1 MRSNNNNSPSITG
14 SIEVYRGSPFFSDD
28 VYQWVA
34 RTDLGSILN
43 TLINAEYKTLQ
54 SVRRMLG
61 DCVSDL
67 QSGGFLSLITE
78 GGIKTL
84 DQDKWLI
91 AVLAFRQL
99 SGSRDERNAFLQQY
113 QTFCM
118 QAYKD
123 SQKDVSEQDRVEVTE
138 ELSVEADNKEEGNV
152 QKQVNAKSDNATTI
166 TTEGKPDPKS
176 SVPHTGQAANARQS
190 HRYVSYESSAFKPKA
205 VPKISWWQWFGHKTV
220 WLMKTVFT
228 ISNSLAI
235 RRAVLS
241 GLARTALQIWAAQI
255 VALSAAIAAGVVIW
269 KALNWVQE
277 RIAPAKNGASRV
289 GEQVAATIFGVD
301 IVNKELCIR
310 MHGTQKKAVR
320 LSYAVGDQKQT
331 KKDAFAEQLEKRF
344 AESKLPIPKTE
355 QEQVK
360 LFIDKQRNLY
370 SFAF

>member
-1 MRSNNNNSPSITG
+1 MQSNKNNSSSTIKT
-14 SIEVYRGSPFFSDD
+14 IEVFQDSPFFSDN

-34 RTDLGSILN
+34 QTDLENILD
-43 TLINAEYKTLQ
+43 TLINADYKTLQ
-54 SVRRMLG
+54 SVRGKLG
-61 DCVSDL
+61 DCVSDQ
-67 QSGGFLSLITE
+67 QSEGFIKLIVGGMLRTN
-78 GGIKTL
+78 
-84 DQDKWLI
+84 DNHKWPT
-91 AVLAFRQL
+91 AVMVFIQL
-99 SGSRDERNAFLQQY
+99 SGCQNERNSFLAQVRAAQNP
-113 QTFCM
+113 
-118 QAYKD
+118 
-123 SQKDVSEQDRVEVTE
+123 SEHNRVEVIE
-138 ELSVEADNKEEGNV
+138 ELPAEADNNLQANV
-152 QKQVNAKSDNATTI
+152 QKQVHAKSDNATTI
-166 TTEGKPDPKS
+166 TTEGKPGPKS
-176 SVPHTGQAANARQS
+176 VPRAGQAANARQS

-205 VPKISWWQWFGHKTV
+205 APKISWWQWFGQKTV
-220 WLMKTVFT
+220 WLLKTVFA

-310 MHGTQKKAVR
+310 MHGTQKSVR

-331 KKDAFAEQLEKRF
+331 KKDAFAEQLEERF
-344 AESKLPIPKTE
+344 AESKHPIPEAE

>member
-1 MRSNNNNSPSITG
+1 MRSNNNNAPSITG
-14 SIEVYRGSPFFSDD
+14 SIEVYQDHPFFSDN

-43 TLINAEYKTLQ
+43 TLINADYKTLQ

-67 QSGGFLSLITE
+67 QSEGFINLIAE

-99 SGSRDERNAFLQQY
+99 SGSRDERNSFLAQVLRAAQNP
-113 QTFCM
+113 
-118 QAYKD
+118 
-123 SQKDVSEQDRVEVTE
+123 SEHNRVEARE
-138 ELSVEADNKEEGNV
+138 ELPAEADNKQQDNV

-176 SVPHTGQAANARQS
+176 SVPHTGQAANARQG
-190 HRYVSYESSAFKPKA
+190 HRYVSYENSAFKPKA
-205 VPKISWWQWFGHKTV
+205 APKISWWQWFGHKTV
-220 WLMKTVFT
+220 WLLKTVFA

-255 VALSAAIAAGVVIW
+255 VALSAAIAAGMMIW
-269 KALNWVQE
+269 KALNWAQE

-289 GEQVAATIFGVD
+289 GEQVKATIFGVD
-301 IVNKELCIR
+301 KVNKDLYIR
-310 MHGTQKKAVR
+310 MHGTQKSVR

-344 AESKLPIPKTE
+344 AESKHPIPDAE

-360 LFIDKQRNLY
+360 LFIDKQTNLY
-370 SFAF
+370 SLAF